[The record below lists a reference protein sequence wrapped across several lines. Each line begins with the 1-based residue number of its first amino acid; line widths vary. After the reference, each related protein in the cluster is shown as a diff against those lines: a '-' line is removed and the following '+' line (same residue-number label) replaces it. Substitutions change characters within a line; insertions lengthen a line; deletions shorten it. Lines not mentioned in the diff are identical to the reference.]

1 MRCGLTRGQIF
12 VETRPGEGAN
22 RVRIEAPSRF
32 GVIPDFFADDIV
44 IDAAKLPLDQAEIP
58 TENMFLQTLGRTE
71 AIVMAVWDKEQRD
84 ITVTLSGR
92 DNDRLLTAVEVP
104 CATDGKVCV
113 AVMDYP
119 ARAVPASSTD
129 WLTRR
134 SRSGCRP

>member
-12 VETRPGEGAN
+12 VETKPGEAAN

-32 GVIPDFFADDIV
+32 GVIPDSFADDIV

-58 TENMFLQTLGRTE
+58 TENMFLQMLGRTE

-84 ITVTLSGR
+84 ISVTLSGR

-113 AVMDYP
+113 AKVLRP
-119 ARAVPASSTD
+119 AAACLRRTD
-129 WLTRR
+129 WFT
-134 SRSGCRP
+134 